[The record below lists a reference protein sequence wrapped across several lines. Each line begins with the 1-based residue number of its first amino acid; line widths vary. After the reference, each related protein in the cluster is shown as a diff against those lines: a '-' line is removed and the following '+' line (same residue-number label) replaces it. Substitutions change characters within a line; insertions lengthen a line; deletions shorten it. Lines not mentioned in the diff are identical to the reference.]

1 MDEEQSIGA
10 ALDAPEYMYGGAPVI
25 EDPASFAV
33 TPTGEQM
40 SLEFLNEPYNEG
52 WDDSKKMLWEQKWV
66 MGVSPTPASAAK
78 DAKALAEDQRKRA
91 ADAAAQ
97 RAKPMTAEQVSQ
109 LTQLDS
115 VANTLQMLDSRV
127 QSVPDK
133 DRGPFYGKARGI
145 NPYDKQAK
153 EIAALTTGV
162 VTPMAR
168 GVFNEV
174 GVITATDEER
184 YRAMLPT
191 LSDTP
196 EISRTKMSNLKTLL
210 RDSKIAQIENM
221 KKAGLDVAGF
231 EEDYNRLIQE
241 RNAGKQQT
249 QESQAAKQQAPLLP
263 VMRGKQGERVI
274 LITPE
279 SRDKNGNPI
288 FDPTEN
294 NGQPYYEAE

>member
-1 MDEEQSIGA
+1 MDEEENIGA

-33 TPTGEQM
+33 APTGTQM
-40 SLEFLNEPYNEG
+40 DLSFLDEPYSEG
-52 WDDSKKMLWEQKWV
+52 WDESKKALWQQKWIS
-66 MGVSPTPASAAK
+66 GISPTPADAAK
-78 DAKALAEDQRKRA
+78 TAQSILADERKAATERS
-91 ADAAAQ
+91 AQ
-97 RAKPMTAEQVSQ
+97 RGKPMTSEQVSQ
-109 LTQLDS
+109 LTQRNS

-127 QSVPDK
+127 QGVPDK
-133 DRGPFYGKARGI
+133 DRGPFYGKARGV
-145 NPYDKQAK
+145 NPYDKQAQ

-174 GVITATDEER
+174 GVITATDEAR

-196 EISRTKMSNLKTLL
+196 DISRTKMANLKTLL

-221 KKAGLDVAGF
+221 KKAGLDVGGF
-231 EEDYNRLIQE
+231 EEDLGLLVSE
-241 RNAGKQQT
+241 RDSGQKQQ
-249 QESQAAKQQAPLLP
+249 QDAQAAKQQQAPLLP
-263 VMRGKQGERVI
+263 VMRGKQGERVV

-279 SRDKNGNPI
+279 NPA

>member
-1 MDEEQSIGA
+1 MDEEQNIGA
-10 ALDAPEYMYGGAPVI
+10 ALNAPEYMYGGEPVI
-25 EDPASFAV
+25 EDPAGFAV
-33 TPTGEQM
+33 APTGTQM
-40 SLEFLNEPYNEG
+40 DLGFLDEPYNEG
-52 WDDSKKMLWEQKWV
+52 WDESKKRLWEERWV
-66 MGVSPTPASAAK
+66 SNIRPAP
-78 DAKALAEDQRKRA
+78 
-91 ADAAAQ
+91 ADAAKRAQSILDEERKTAADKAAQ
-97 RAKPMTAEQVSQ
+97 RGKPMTSEQVSQ

-145 NPYDKQAK
+145 NPYDKQAQ
-153 EIAALTTGV
+153 EVAALTTGV

-174 GVITATDEER
+174 GVITATDEAR

-196 EISRTKMSNLKTLL
+196 GISRTKMANLKTLL

-221 KKAGLDVAGF
+221 KKAGLDVGGF
-231 EEDYNRLIQE
+231 EEDLGRLVTE
-241 RNAGKQQT
+241 RDSEQKQQQDT
-249 QESQAAKQQAPLLP
+249 QAAKQQQAPLLP
-263 VMRGKQGERVI
+263 VMRGKQGERVV

-279 SRDKNGNPI
+279 NPA

>member
-1 MDEEQSIGA
+1 MDEEENIGA

-33 TPTGEQM
+33 APTGTQM
-40 SLEFLNEPYNEG
+40 DLSFLDEPYSEG
-52 WDDSKKMLWEQKWV
+52 WDESKKALWQQKWIS
-66 MGVSPTPASAAK
+66 GISPTPADAAK
-78 DAKALAEDQRKRA
+78 TAQSILSEQRKA
-91 ADAAAQ
+91 ATERSAQ
-97 RAKPMTAEQVSQ
+97 RGKPMTGEQVSQ
-109 LTQLDS
+109 LTQIDS

-127 QSVPDK
+127 QGVPDK
-133 DRGPFYGKARGI
+133 DRGPFYGKARGV
-145 NPYDKQAK
+145 NPYDKQAQ

-174 GVITATDEER
+174 GVITATDEAR

-196 EISRTKMSNLKTLL
+196 DISRTKMANLKTLL

-221 KKAGLDVAGF
+221 KKAGLDVGGF
-231 EEDYNRLIQE
+231 EEDLGLLVSE
-241 RNAGKQQT
+241 RDSGQKQQ
-249 QESQAAKQQAPLLP
+249 QDAQAAKQQQAPLLP
-263 VMRGKQGERVI
+263 VMRGKQGERVV

-279 SRDKNGNPI
+279 NPA

>member
-1 MDEEQSIGA
+1 MDEEQNIGA

-33 TPTGEQM
+33 APTGTQM
-40 SLEFLNEPYNEG
+40 DLSFLDEPYSEG
-52 WDDSKKMLWEQKWV
+52 WDESKKALWEQKWIS
-66 MGVSPTPASAAK
+66 GISPTPADAAK
-78 DAKALAEDQRKRA
+78 TAQSILSEQRKAA
-91 ADAAAQ
+91 ADKAAQ
-97 RAKPMTAEQVSQ
+97 RGKPMTSEQVSQ

-145 NPYDKQAK
+145 NPYDKQAQ
-153 EIAALTTGV
+153 EIAALTMGV

-174 GVITATDEER
+174 GVITKEDDAK
-184 YRAMLPT
+184 YRGMLPT

-196 EISRTKMSNLKTLL
+196 ELSRTKMANLKTLL

-221 KKAGLDVAGF
+221 KKAGLDVGGF
-231 EEDYNRLIQE
+231 EEDYNRLVQE
-241 RNAGKQQT
+241 RDAGKQQVEQT
-249 QESQAAKQQAPLLP
+249 QAAKQQQAPLLP
-263 VMRGKQGERVI
+263 VMRGKQGERVV

-279 SRDKNGNPI
+279 NPA

>member
-1 MDEEQSIGA
+1 MDEEQNIGA
-10 ALDAPEYMYGGAPVI
+10 ALDAPEYMYGGAPLI

-33 TPTGEQM
+33 APTGTQM
-40 SLEFLNEPYNEG
+40 DLSFLDEPYNEN
-52 WDDSKKMLWEQKWV
+52 WDESKKALYEQKWIT
-66 MGVSPTPASAAK
+66 GINPTPADAAK
-78 DAKALAEDQRKRA
+78 TAQSILSEQRRA
-91 ADAAAQ
+91 AADKAAQ
-97 RAKPMTAEQVSQ
+97 RGKPMTSEQVSQ

-145 NPYDKQAK
+145 NPYDKQAQ
-153 EIAALTTGV
+153 EVAALTTGV

-174 GVITATDEER
+174 GVITATDEAR

-196 EISRTKMSNLKTLL
+196 DISRTKMANLKTLL

-221 KKAGLDVAGF
+221 KKAGLDVGGF
-231 EEDYNRLIQE
+231 EEDLGRLVTE
-241 RNAGKQQT
+241 RDSGQKQQQDT
-249 QESQAAKQQAPLLP
+249 QAAKQQQAPLLP
-263 VMRGKQGERVI
+263 VMRGKQGERVV

-279 SRDKNGNPI
+279 NPA

>member
-1 MDEEQSIGA
+1 MDEEQNIGA

-33 TPTGEQM
+33 APTGTQM
-40 SLEFLNEPYNEG
+40 DLSFLDEPYSEG
-52 WDDSKKMLWEQKWV
+52 WDESKKALWEQKWIS
-66 MGVSPTPASAAK
+66 GISPTPADAAK
-78 DAKALAEDQRKRA
+78 TAQSILSEQRKAA
-91 ADAAAQ
+91 ADKAAQ

-145 NPYDKQAK
+145 NPYDKQAQ

-174 GVITATDEER
+174 GVITATDEAR

-196 EISRTKMSNLKTLL
+196 DISRTKMANLRTLL

-221 KKAGLDVAGF
+221 KKAGLDIAGF
-231 EEDYNRLIQE
+231 EEDYNRLVQE
-241 RNAGKQQT
+241 RDAGKQQVE
-249 QESQAAKQQAPLLP
+249 QAQAAKQQQAPLLP

-279 SRDKNGNPI
+279 NPA

>member
-1 MDEEQSIGA
+1 MDEEQNIGA
-10 ALDAPEYMYGGAPVI
+10 ALDAPEYMYGGAPLI

-33 TPTGEQM
+33 APTGTQM
-40 SLEFLNEPYNEG
+40 DLSFLDEPYNEN
-52 WDDSKKMLWEQKWV
+52 WDESKKALYEQKWIT
-66 MGVSPTPASAAK
+66 GINPTPADAAK
-78 DAKALAEDQRKRA
+78 TAQSILSEQRKAA
-91 ADAAAQ
+91 ADKAAQ
-97 RAKPMTAEQVSQ
+97 RGKPMTSEQVSQ

-145 NPYDKQAK
+145 NPYDKQAQ
-153 EIAALTTGV
+153 EVAALTTGV

-174 GVITATDEER
+174 GVITATDEAR

-196 EISRTKMSNLKTLL
+196 DISRTKMANLKTLL

-221 KKAGLDVAGF
+221 KKAGLDVGGF
-231 EEDYNRLIQE
+231 EEDLGRLVTE
-241 RNAGKQQT
+241 RDSGQKQQ
-249 QESQAAKQQAPLLP
+249 QDAQAAKQQQAPLLP
-263 VMRGKQGERVI
+263 VMRGKQGERVV

-279 SRDKNGNPI
+279 NPA

>member
-1 MDEEQSIGA
+1 MDEEQNIGA
-10 ALDAPEYMYGGAPVI
+10 ALDAPEYKYGGAPVI
-25 EDPASFAV
+25 EDPANFSVA
-33 TPTGEQM
+33 PTGTQM
-40 SLEFLNEPYNEG
+40 DLGFLDEPYNEG
-52 WDDSKKMLWEQKWV
+52 WDESKKRLWEERWV
-66 MGVSPTPASAAK
+66 SNIRPAP
-78 DAKALAEDQRKRA
+78 
-91 ADAAAQ
+91 ADAAKRAQSILDEQRKTAADKAAQ
-97 RAKPMTAEQVSQ
+97 RGKPMTSEQVSQ

-133 DRGPFYGKARGI
+133 DRGPLYGKARGI
-145 NPYDKQAK
+145 NPYDKQAQ
-153 EIAALTTGV
+153 EVAALTTGV

-174 GVITATDEER
+174 GVITATDEAR

-196 EISRTKMSNLKTLL
+196 DISRTKMANLKTLL

-221 KKAGLDVAGF
+221 KKAGLDVGGF
-231 EEDYNRLIQE
+231 EEDYSRLVQE
-241 RNAGKQQT
+241 RDTSKQQAE
-249 QESQAAKQQAPLLP
+249 QAQAAKQQQAPLLP
-263 VMRGKQGERVI
+263 VMRGKQGERVV
-274 LITPE
+274 LMTPE
-279 SRDKNGNPI
+279 NPA

>member
-1 MDEEQSIGA
+1 MDEEQNIGA
-10 ALDAPEYMYGGAPVI
+10 ALDAPEYMYGGAPLI

-33 TPTGEQM
+33 TPTGTQM
-40 SLEFLNEPYNEG
+40 DLSFLDEPYNEN
-52 WDDSKKMLWEQKWV
+52 WDESKKALYEQKWIT
-66 MGVSPTPASAAK
+66 GISPTPADAAK
-78 DAKALAEDQRKRA
+78 TAQSIISDQRKAA
-91 ADAAAQ
+91 ADKAAQ
-97 RAKPMTAEQVSQ
+97 RGKPMTSEQVSQ

-145 NPYDKQAK
+145 NPYDKQAQ
-153 EIAALTTGV
+153 EVAALTTGV

-174 GVITATDEER
+174 GVITATDEAR

-196 EISRTKMSNLKTLL
+196 DISRTKMANLKTLL

-221 KKAGLDVAGF
+221 KKAGLDVGGF
-231 EEDYNRLIQE
+231 EEDLGRLVTE
-241 RNAGKQQT
+241 RDSGQKQQQDT
-249 QESQAAKQQAPLLP
+249 QAAKQQAPLLP
-263 VMRGKQGERVI
+263 VMRGKQGERVV

-279 SRDKNGNPI
+279 NPA

>member
-1 MDEEQSIGA
+1 MDEEQNIGA

-33 TPTGEQM
+33 APTGTQM
-40 SLEFLNEPYNEG
+40 DLSFLDEPYSEG
-52 WDDSKKMLWEQKWV
+52 WDESKKALWEQKWIS
-66 MGVSPTPASAAK
+66 GISPTPADAAK
-78 DAKALAEDQRKRA
+78 TAQSILSEQRKAA
-91 ADAAAQ
+91 ADKAAQ
-97 RAKPMTAEQVSQ
+97 RGKPMTSEQVSQ

-145 NPYDKQAK
+145 NPYDKQAQ
-153 EIAALTTGV
+153 EIAALTMGV

-174 GVITATDEER
+174 GVITKEDDAK
-184 YRAMLPT
+184 YRGMLPT

-196 EISRTKMSNLKTLL
+196 ELSRTKMANLKTLL

-221 KKAGLDVAGF
+221 KKAGLDVGGF
-231 EEDYNRLIQE
+231 EEDYNRLVQE
-241 RNAGKQQT
+241 RDAGKQQVEQT
-249 QESQAAKQQAPLLP
+249 QAAKQQQAPLLP

-279 SRDKNGNPI
+279 NPA

>member
-1 MDEEQSIGA
+1 MSAPYDPNETSIANSLAGS
-10 ALDAPEYMYGGAPVI
+10 EYGFTNAPVI
-25 EDPASFAV
+25 QDPASFAIES
-33 TPTGEQM
+33 TGEQM
-40 SLEFLNEPYNEG
+40 GLEFLNEPFNES
-52 WDDSKKMLWEQKWV
+52 WDDSKKMLWQQKWV

-115 VANTLQMLDSRV
+115 VANTLRMLDERV
-127 QSVPDK
+127 QSVPDR

-145 NPYDKQAK
+145 NPYDKQAQ
-153 EIAALTTGV
+153 EVAALTTGV

-174 GVITATDEER
+174 GVITATDEAR

-241 RNAGKQQT
+241 RDSGG
-249 QESQAAKQQAPLLP
+249 QAAQGQQQPAQQQAAQPQLP
-263 VMRGKQGERVI
+263 AAFGGYVLKKPGD
-274 LITPE
+274 P
-279 SRDKNGNPI
+279 D
-288 FDPTEN
+288 FDPAEN
-294 NGQPYYEAE
+294 NGQPYYEEQ